1 MMSISWFW
9 SRSSNLLRLIR
20 QSTPLSH
27 CPTSISRLIPDL
39 RLFSSSVPNGL
50 LKSDLLASVKDF
62 TIPSTEKRKVKP
74 VKKLKVVDNTQKK
87 KVYSRKKQPP
97 QYMKHV
103 EEFEKLK
110 ASSQDRWKEIPGFPA
125 YEVSSSGVVF
135 SKIRGKFIALQT
147 SIYGYHSVYLSHEG
161 KQRRVNVHYLVAS
174 LFLTRPPEL
183 KSPEPSHFSSSSE
196 KSGFLPHSFD
206 NPFQP
211 SFLIQHLD
219 GNRENNHFLNLSI
232 LTDPEKILS
241 VRRMAREEF
250 YTELTGLQYKRKEKK
265 WQIKLDGTIRG
276 YYEDYKEAKKQWR
289 RCLKKIFKK
298 RLIEENEKRKTE
310 KRQRQTEKEKKTVK
324 SPLKTL
330 KKANLV
336 DALSISS
343 SLSPLQSAV
352 TGQSQEFWKEIEGFP
367 GYLISSLGRVYSQ
380 KQCKILKDYHDKDG
394 HVMIVLPDVQAK
406 RYTLFVHRLVAKAFL
421 PLPTSSASS
430 TSASS
435 ASSSSIYRIH
445 HLDGDSMNNAVTNLT
460 WMTRESSASL
470 KKRRERELSRRVIA
484 NFISKSSTSS
494 GYCGIYF
501 QNQKWQVR
509 ITISQKNYLLGH
521 FKRLKDAIRIRKRI
535 LQDLSGEKI
544 DIHDSDELEEK
555 KSEERKKERNLEGIS
570 AKHD

>member
-1 MMSISWFW
+1 MMSISWFS

-20 QSTPLSH
+20 QSTPRSH

-74 VKKLKVVDNTQKK
+74 VKKLKVVDDTQKK

-103 EEFEKLK
+103 EEFEKIK

-135 SKIRGKFIALQT
+135 SKISGKFIALQT
-147 SIYGYHSVYLSHEG
+147 SINGYHYVYLRRER
-161 KQRRVNVHYLVAS
+161 KQRRLNVHYLVAS

-183 KSPEPSHFSSSSE
+183 KLPAPSPFSSSSE
-196 KSGFLPHSFD
+196 KSGLLPHSFV
-206 NPFQP
+206 NPSQP
-211 SFLIQHLD
+211 LFFIQHLD

-241 VRRMAREEF
+241 VRKIAREEF
-250 YTELTGLQYKRKEKK
+250 FTELTGLQYKRKEKK

-276 YYEDYKEAKKQWR
+276 YYEDYEEAKKQWR
-289 RCLKKIFKK
+289 RCLKKIFQK
-298 RLIEENEKRKTE
+298 RLVEENEKRK
-310 KRQRQTEKEKKTVK
+310 TEKEKKTVK
-324 SPLKTL
+324 SPLKFL
-330 KKANLV
+330 KKANPV
-336 DALSISS
+336 DPLSISS
-343 SLSPLQSAV
+343 SLSPLQLR
-352 TGQSQEFWKEIEGFP
+352 QNQEFWKEIEGFP

-380 KQCKILKDYHDKDG
+380 KQCKMLAGYHHKKNG
-394 HVMIVLPDVQAK
+394 RFFVHIVLTDVQAK
-406 RYTLFVHRLVAKAFL
+406 RYTFFIHRLVAKAFL
-421 PLPTSSASS
+421 PLP
-430 TSASS
+430 SASS
-435 ASSSSIYRIH
+435 ASSASIYRIR
-445 HLDGDSMNNAVTNLT
+445 HLDGDSLNNTVTNLT
-460 WMTRESSASL
+460 WMTRGNSSSF
-470 KKRRERELSRRVIA
+470 KKRRERAVSRRLIS

-501 QNQKWQVR
+501 LKRLQKWQVR

-535 LQDLSGEKI
+535 LQDLSGEKS

-555 KSEERKKERNLEGIS
+555 KSEDRKKEQNLEGIS
-570 AKHD
+570 DKHD